1 MAQNLRNTIF
11 HLATPPLIFAVR
23 CPNCISVLG
32 LNPGCQVT
40 LLLVGANTR
49 VKCCD
54 CLQTVD
60 ILDSAGAES
69 VDKYHSWV
77 LDGCKY
83 ILIIQMIKVA
93 GLHTYVTSKVD

>member
-11 HLATPPLIFAVR
+11 HLATPPLIFAAR

-40 LLLVGANTR
+40 LVLVGANTR

-60 ILDSAGAES
+60 ILDSAGANGQIS
-69 VDKYHSWV
+69 L

-83 ILIIQMIKVA
+83 IIK
-93 GLHTYVTSKVD
+93 